1 MNPRSPSRIAH
12 ERPAPARRALGI
24 AATPLL
30 LTALAGCGGPNRA
43 NVELRRELQ
52 QQEET
57 IAQLQRDREADRAT
71 IRALQ
76 SERGTLPTLPQDRLD
91 ELFTV
96 ADITL
101 GRLTG
106 GADTDLDQPGDEGI
120 RIYIRPTDR
129 IGDPIK
135 AAGHV
140 QVELFELEGDP
151 QRIGIWSAGPDELR
165 RNWISFGL
173 VQDFVLTFPW
183 QTVPTREQL
192 VVRVVFTDLLTGR
205 QFEKQQPVTVKLPQD

>member
-1 MNPRSPSRIAH
+1 MIRRASIAIH
-12 ERPAPARRALGI
+12 PHRPAPARRALRI
-24 AATPLL
+24 AAVLSLL
-30 LTALAGCGGPNRA
+30 VALVGCGGPNRA

-57 IAQLQRDREADRAT
+57 IAQLRREREADRAT

-76 SERGTLPTLPQDRLD
+76 SDRGTLPTLPQERLD

-96 ADITL
+96 ADISI

-106 GADTDLDQPGDEGI
+106 GADTDLDQPGDEAL
-120 RIYIRPTDR
+120 RVYIRPIDSN
-129 IGDPIK
+129 GDPIK
-135 AAGHV
+135 ASARV
-140 QVELFELEGDP
+140 EIELFELEGESR
-151 QRIGIWSAGPDELR
+151 RIGSWSAGPDELR

-183 QTVPTREQL
+183 QTAPTREKL

-205 QFEKQQPVTVKLPQD
+205 QFEKQQPVTVKLP